1 MYKYE
6 VGQIIPAFMGHAEN
20 VYFNMDNGGAT
31 MFVFFQS
38 PTMKEIK

>member
-20 VYFNMDNGGAT
+20 VYFNMDNGGAIT
-31 MFVFFQS
+31 NDERNR
-38 PTMKEIK
+38 TI